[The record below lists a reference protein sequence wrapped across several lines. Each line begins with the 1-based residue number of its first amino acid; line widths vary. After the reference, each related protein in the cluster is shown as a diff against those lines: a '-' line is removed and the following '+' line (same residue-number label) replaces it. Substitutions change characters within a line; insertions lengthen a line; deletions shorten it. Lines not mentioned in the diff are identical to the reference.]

1 MYLTEQIGVLSTPVG
16 QGPDCLANERCL
28 LGCLSGEISNWQAKT
43 RNFTANF
50 NMGLKILI

>member
-50 NMGLKILI
+50 NMGLKILM